1 MTESSIGFVGG
12 DGWLFLKARGR
23 GRLSVGFAEF
33 LACRCG
39 AGCAD
44 SGMGSMIG
52 AVLLKARVAIADHG
66 FDRSPGE
73 GARSSNTER
82 RSALLIVT
90 SWLAPGTRCGRV
102 RATGRGRGLKVVAR
116 PRSPK
121 LKSYRLGVLVVRGCS
136 AGLA

>member
-1 MTESSIGFVGG
+1 
-12 DGWLFLKARGR
+12 
-23 GRLSVGFAEF
+23 

-66 FDRSPGE
+66 LDRSPGE

-90 SWLAPGTRCGRV
+90 SWLAPWRV
-102 RATGRGRGLKVVAR
+102 AGQVGGLKSSR
-116 PRSPK
+116 TTTEPK
-121 LKSYRLGVLVVRGCS
+121 LKSYRPTGC
-136 AGLA
+136 AGWFAGTGPD